1 MPRELLIASTSIE
14 SLSNIEKKC
23 FEIRRSLFKT
33 LKIASHPN
41 KDELL
46 LCLDDMMQRN
56 TGTETDDSQEW
67 IMALNR
73 GGLINVTSEMYMV
86 VCTMEIELQ
95 PHLQKD
101 LSQISHFR
109 HSIVESTMVS
119 EDVHDKQACTELLT
133 LR

>member
-1 MPRELLIASTSIE
+1 M
-14 SLSNIEKKC
+14 
-23 FEIRRSLFKT
+23 
-33 LKIASHPN
+33 
-41 KDELL
+41 DELL
-46 LCLDDMMQRN
+46 LCLDDMAQGN

-67 IMALNR
+67 IMALNC

-119 EDVHDKQACTELLT
+119 EDVHDKQACTE
-133 LR
+133 